1 MRRVRVVIS
10 GLVQGVGFRYYARQQ
25 AERLGVAGWV
35 RNRPDG
41 SVEAELEGT
50 ADAVAAM
57 LAWVAE
63 GPASARVRNLRTT
76 DIPPLG
82 GSGFNVRG

>member
-1 MRRVRVVIS
+1 MRRVHVVIS

-25 AERLGVAGWV
+25 AERLGITGWV

-50 ADAVAAM
+50 SDAVAAM
-57 LAWVAE
+57 LDWVAE

-76 DIPPLG
+76 DIQPLG

>member
-1 MRRVRVVIS
+1 MRRVHVVVS
-10 GLVQGVGFRYYARQQ
+10 GLVQGVGFRYYALQQ
-25 AERLGVAGWV
+25 AERLGIAGWV
-35 RNRPDG
+35 RNRSDG

-50 ADAVAAM
+50 PEAVAAM
-57 LAWVAE
+57 LDWASE